1 MSSPI
6 AIEEIAIP
14 ASVDDP
20 AFADYSRF
28 IDVGNANR
36 KHIFGTTL
44 LDRVPAKV
52 MAFHQDQ
59 TYFQQRLYAAR
70 RGGQITG
77 TAIVGHMGQEP
88 SPVAWLAVTVHPNDR
103 RQGIGTAL
111 ASYVEQ
117 RAREAGY
124 TTFQTFAAHTAAA
137 GGPRLASP
145 TGYGDLPANDPGVRF
160 LQRRGYRLE
169 QIARFSFLDLPVD
182 PDVLAERRAAAEMKA
197 GPDYRVV
204 TCVDAT
210 PDAWID
216 DIALLN
222 TRMSTDAPHANM
234 EMDTTPWDAARV
246 RAEEEV
252 LARSGRRTLTAAIE
266 HIPTGKLVAF
276 SQLAIPKVRT
286 RPVDQ
291 GATLVLTEHRGHRLG
306 MLVKVAN
313 IQALAR
319 VSPESPVIHTDNA
332 EENRPMLD
340 VNEAVGFRAIGYG
353 GAWKKTL
360 GETP

>member
-1 MSSPI
+1 MSSAI

-28 IDVGNANR
+28 VDVGNANR
-36 KHIFGTTL
+36 KHIFGTAL
-44 LDRVPAKV
+44 LNRVPEMQMV
-52 MAFHQDQ
+52 FHQNQ
-59 TYFQQRLYAAR
+59 TYFQQRLYVAR
-70 RGGQITG
+70 RAGHIAG
-77 TAIVGHMGQEP
+77 TASVGHIGQDP
-88 SPVAWLAVTVHPNDR
+88 SPVTWLAVTVHPNDR
-103 RQGIGTAL
+103 HQGIGTTL
-111 ASYVEQ
+111 ADYVEQ

-124 TTFQTFAAHTAAA
+124 TTFQSFAAHTTAA

-160 LQRRGYRLE
+160 LQRRRYQLE
-169 QIARFSFLDLPVD
+169 QIRRISFLDLPVD
-182 PDVLAERRAAAEMKA
+182 PDLLGERRAAAEAKA

-204 TCVDAT
+204 TWEDAT
-210 PDAWID
+210 PDAWLD

-234 EMDTTPWDAARV
+234 ERDTTPWDAARV
-246 RAEEEV
+246 RAEENV
-252 LARSGRRTLTAAIE
+252 LTRGGRRALTATVE
-266 HIPTGKLVAF
+266 HVPTGKLVAF
-276 SQLAIPKVRT
+276 SQLAIPRDRT

-291 GATLVLTEHRGHRLG
+291 GPTLVLTEHRGRRLG

-313 IQALAR
+313 IQELAR
-319 VSPESPVIHTDNA
+319 VSPESPVIQTDNV

-353 GAWKKTL
+353 GMWKKTL